1 MARTCILQVSFGVRY
16 KHAYTGASD
25 WIPSY
30 TALQLFTD
38 FALIDARLRRFRA
51 WKMRTT
57 LRRSCNACA
66 KAKLGCDLRVPQCSR
81 CVKRKSK
88 CVYANSPLNTPL
100 GVNGSS
106 AGTKGHSS
114 SHVAAKNESEALSV
128 ASQEREMVSRPSE
141 NPGLLINPA
150 TASFDP
156 FDSYPS
162 TRLPRLHVQRL
173 IHRCKS
179 FYLMSDIFDSFT
191 R

>member
-1 MARTCILQVSFGVRY
+1 
-16 KHAYTGASD
+16 
-25 WIPSY
+25 
-30 TALQLFTD
+30 
-38 FALIDARLRRFRA
+38 
-51 WKMRTT
+51 MRTT

-88 CVYANSPLNTPL
+88 CFYANSPLNTPL
-100 GVNGSS
+100 DATGSS
-106 AGTKGHSS
+106 AETMGHSS
-114 SHVAAKNESEALSV
+114 LHVAAKNESEALSMV
-128 ASQEREMVSRPSE
+128 SQEREMVSRPSE
-141 NPGLLINPA
+141 NPGLLINPG

-179 FYLMSDIFDSFT
+179 FSLMNAFFSTST
-191 R
+191 H

>member
-1 MARTCILQVSFGVRY
+1 
-16 KHAYTGASD
+16 
-25 WIPSY
+25 
-30 TALQLFTD
+30 
-38 FALIDARLRRFRA
+38 
-51 WKMRTT
+51 MRTT

-81 CVKRKSK
+81 CAKRKSK

-100 GVNGSS
+100 DVNASS
-106 AGTKGHSS
+106 TDITGHSS
-114 SHVAAKNESEALSV
+114 LHVATKNESEALSV
-128 ASQEREMVSRPSE
+128 VSQEREMVSRPSE

-179 FYLMSDIFDSFT
+179 FSSMSAGFNSFT
-191 R
+191 H

>member
-1 MARTCILQVSFGVRY
+1 MAWTCILQVSFGIRY
-16 KHAYTGASD
+16 KHAYMGASD
-25 WIPSY
+25 WVAILY
-30 TALQLFTD
+30 NLALFTD
-38 FALIDARLRRFRA
+38 FAIIDARLRRFRD

-88 CVYANSPLNTPL
+88 CVYANSPLNYSLDTTGP
-100 GVNGSS
+100 S
-106 AGTKGHSS
+106 AETTGHNSL
-114 SHVAAKNESEALSV
+114 AAKNESEALSV
-128 ASQEREMVSRPSE
+128 VPQERKVVSRPSE

-162 TRLPRLHVQRL
+162 TRLPRVHVQRL

-179 FYLMSDIFDSFT
+179 FSLMSDVS
-191 R
+191 

>member
-1 MARTCILQVSFGVRY
+1 
-16 KHAYTGASD
+16 
-25 WIPSY
+25 
-30 TALQLFTD
+30 
-38 FALIDARLRRFRA
+38 
-51 WKMRTT
+51 MRTT

-81 CVKRKSK
+81 CAKRKSK
-88 CVYANSPLNTPL
+88 CVYANSPLNSILDTQ
-100 GVNGSS
+100 GASS
-106 AGTKGHSS
+106 ETAGYNSLATQKE
-114 SHVAAKNESEALSV
+114 KEALSV
-128 ASQEREMVSRPSE
+128 VPQEREIISRPSE

-179 FYLMSDIFDSFT
+179 FSSKSDVFIPST